1 MIDWTPFILTLKLAL
16 LTTII
21 LFCIAIPLGYFLS
34 KRKNIF
40 TIFLETLFGLPLVLP
55 PTVLGFYILITLG
68 KNSLIGDFL
77 SEHFDIQLVFSFSG
91 LLIGSIIYSFPFMI
105 QPLQA
110 GFSTIP
116 EDLIHAAR
124 LMGKKEITIL
134 LKVVLPNMKSAIL
147 SGLVLTFAH
156 TIGEF
161 GVVLMIGGN
170 IPDKTKVASIA
181 IYDYVESMQYDNA
194 HEYAFILLCF
204 SFTILFLLYYFN
216 RKNNFN
222 LK

>member
-116 EDLIHAAR
+116 EDLIHAAM